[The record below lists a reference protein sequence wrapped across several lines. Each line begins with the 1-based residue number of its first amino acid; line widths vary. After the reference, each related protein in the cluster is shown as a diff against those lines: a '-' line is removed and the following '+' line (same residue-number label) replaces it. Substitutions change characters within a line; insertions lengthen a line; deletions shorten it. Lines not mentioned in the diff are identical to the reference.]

1 MLNFPAPLRPGDLI
15 AVTAPSSG
23 VPAPL
28 HARLDLVVAHL
39 RAQGYRVVEGACLR
53 AEHKDAS
60 APAAERA
67 AELMRF
73 LTDPAVAAVL
83 PPWGGELATE
93 LLDRLDFEA
102 LRGLPP
108 KWLLG
113 FSDLSTLQLP
123 LALCSGWASAHG
135 ANLMDLVPSQTDPLT
150 TQVMAVLAADWRE
163 PVLQRPGPLYQG
175 RWGDFAARHDVPLL
189 LSEPVAWQRL
199 DGSATPLSLQGHLIG
214 GCIDTI
220 AWLAGTRYGAVPD
233 FIRTCGTAGTLLYL
247 ENCELNPPTLARALW
262 SLRRQGWFDGL
273 TGLLIGRNS
282 GPEALQ
288 ADGLAYRDA
297 LNSALGELACPVLID
312 LDIGHKM
319 PQFTLINGALA
330 TVSFADGRGVL
341 LQGR

>member
-28 HARLDLVVAHL
+28 HARLDLVIAHL
-39 RAQGYRVVEGACLR
+39 RAQGYRVIEGACLR

-73 LTDPAVAAVL
+73 LSDPTVAAVL

-123 LALCSGWASAHG
+123 LALCSGWSSAHG
-135 ANLMDLVPSQTDPLT
+135 ANLMDLVP
-150 TQVMAVLAADWRE
+150 TQ
-163 PVLQRPGPLYQG
+163 P
-175 RWGDFAARHDVPLL
+175 
-189 LSEPVAWQRL
+189 
-199 DGSATPLSLQGHLIG
+199 
-214 GCIDTI
+214 
-220 AWLAGTRYGAVPD
+220 
-233 FIRTCGTAGTLLYL
+233 IR
-247 ENCELNPPTLARALW
+247 
-262 SLRRQGWFDGL
+262 
-273 TGLLIGRNS
+273 
-282 GPEALQ
+282 
-288 ADGLAYRDA
+288 
-297 LNSALGELACPVLID
+297 
-312 LDIGHKM
+312 
-319 PQFTLINGALA
+319 
-330 TVSFADGRGVL
+330 
-341 LQGR
+341 